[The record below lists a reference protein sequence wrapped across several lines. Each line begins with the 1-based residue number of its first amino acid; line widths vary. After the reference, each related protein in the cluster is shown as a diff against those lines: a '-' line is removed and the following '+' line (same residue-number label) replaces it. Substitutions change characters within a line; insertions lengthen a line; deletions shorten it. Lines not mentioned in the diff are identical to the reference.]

1 MLEIFYSID
10 NIKALQNTVAKIS
23 TFDKN
28 NKIVPVLEYYSCT
41 DQEKEIFK
49 EKINYNGCTIMRID
63 KIKNFITGNKKYCKG
78 QMIRM
83 EELMDDFHI
92 ANEIANEF
100 NKGWYI

>member
-1 MLEIFYSID
+1 
-10 NIKALQNTVAKIS
+10 
-23 TFDKN
+23 
-28 NKIVPVLEYYSCT
+28 
-41 DQEKEIFK
+41 
-49 EKINYNGCTIMRID
+49 MRID